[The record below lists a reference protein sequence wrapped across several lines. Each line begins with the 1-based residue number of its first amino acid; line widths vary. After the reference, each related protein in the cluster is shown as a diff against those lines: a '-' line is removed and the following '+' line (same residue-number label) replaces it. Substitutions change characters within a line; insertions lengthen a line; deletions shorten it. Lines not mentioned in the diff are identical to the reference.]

1 MDCSST
7 TTSSADFQLSSDND
21 SQTLFDEE
29 SIKSIIAQI
38 QTTRVKPQ
46 QQLTD
51 ILCSYLEAKGYSAKL
66 IDERLNSSFF
76 GSKGKP
82 SAIFV
87 AFGNDFIENNRRKEQ
102 YSNVGLSF
110 SEVYANRSQAGIGG
124 YKNIYTHICRTAREM
139 LDDVRWH
146 YDLPPVERSKR
157 KYKFAQSKVV
167 KIFIAFNLI

>member
-7 TTSSADFQLSSDND
+7 TTSSSDND

-46 QQLTD
+46 QHLTD
-51 ILCSYLEAKGYSAKL
+51 ILCSYLEEKGYSAQL

-82 SAIFV
+82 SAIFL
-87 AFGNDFIENNRRKEQ
+87 AFGSDFIENNRDKPQ
-102 YSNVGLSF
+102 YSNVSF
-110 SEVYANRSQAGIGG
+110 LEVYKNRSQAGIGG
-124 YKNIYTHICRTAREM
+124 YKNIYTHITRTAREM

-157 KYKFAQSKVV
+157 KYEFAKSKVV
-167 KIFIAFNLI
+167 KIFIAFNLV